1 MRFRQSIQTFLR
13 SNKRIQGRRSKMCCA
28 CAFVGMSIFFSVY
41 LYFVT
46 PPFVFIA
53 YRSAI
58 HYEEWSGEITP
69 PYGNGDNVN

>member
-28 CAFVGMSIFFSVY
+28 CALVGMPTFFSAY

-53 YRSAI
+53 YRLAI
-58 HYEEWSGEITP
+58 LYEEWSGK
-69 PYGNGDNVN
+69 